1 MIKVAALVVVFIILA
16 SVFVFAACKA
26 KTPRS
31 ITDKF
36 ENLAEDGSF
45 NNESGG
51 KGDSVEN
58 QIEMSLSTNKIPE
71 EYRKYYELL
80 LNDVT
85 YLRKRYS
92 GYLSDNDLDDSL
104 KYYQSICFISLF

>member
-1 MIKVAALVVVFIILA
+1 MIKIAALVVVFIILA

-51 KGDSVEN
+51 KGDSVVFDFGKK
-58 QIEMSLSTNKIPE
+58 SLSM
-71 EYRKYYELL
+71 LSS
-80 LNDVT
+80 
-85 YLRKRYS
+85 LRK
-92 GYLSDNDLDDSL
+92 
-104 KYYQSICFISLF
+104 KTAISLLSEFMQTMKASRSTETIL